1 MVKKIYIYEGQ
12 EFSSRK
18 ALAQY
23 TGIHEKT
30 LTARLR
36 KGMSLEEA
44 CKKTDLR
51 CSYHRDGDVE
61 KSIVQICEEQ
71 DKDEELIRN
80 RLHYGYSLHDALNKP
95 KKITRQGIPIVVNGI
110 LYNSIAAALR
120 KLGLEDKE
128 NIVRG
133 RLARGMTPDRAFR
146 FEEEF

>member
-1 MVKKIYIYEGQ
+1 MAKTIYTYEDQ
-12 EFSSRK
+12 EFSSIK
-18 ALAQY
+18 ALAQH

-51 CSYHRDGDVE
+51 CSYHCVGNVE
-61 KSIVQICEEQ
+61 KSIVQICKEQ
-71 DKDEELIRN
+71 DKNDDLIRN

-95 KKITRQGIPIVVNGI
+95 KKISRQGIPIVVNGI

-128 NIVRG
+128 KIVRG
-133 RLARGMTPDRAFR
+133 RLARGMTPNAAFR
-146 FEEEF
+146 FEEEV